1 MERFKMNYVLVPL
14 MQDIIAQMAVDL
26 VRVLAGIIVSLVL
39 SAGALYSGM
48 GLLDR
53 LTAGIDEWKE
63 IRKGNAAVALL
74 YGAVMCSMLLLIGP
88 RIAELVYLIQQ
99 DLAQPLTTLQL
110 AIFLLFLLLN
120 YLLSVL
126 GAIVLVYLT
135 INLVDRIT
143 PDLEELAELKKGNM
157 AVAIILAV
165 ALVLIVLTAA
175 QPMEALFT
183 MIKSVELSFI

>member
-88 RIAELVYLIQQ
+88 RIAEFVYLIQQ
-99 DLAQPLTTLQL
+99 DLTQPLTTLQL

-126 GAIVLVYLT
+126 GAIILVYLT

-165 ALVLIVLTAA
+165 ALVLIVLAAA